1 MSGKWAT
8 KCPGYTTGKYELVF
22 FSGIPG
28 FVGGG
33 FTAFSLRIIFSAN
46 YPGGFFVYIAERNPG
61 VQFFFER
68 LANLEIVSIYL
79 VKFKCVLQSIREMNE
94 KTNPNILVAE
104 DVESNFL
111 YIKAVLSKLNAT
123 IFWAK
128 SGVEAIEICER
139 ENSIDLVFMDLQM
152 PEMNGY
158 EATQILKKKF
168 PNLPIVAQT
177 AFAMSDDR
185 EKALDSGCD
194 DYLAKPIKSKDLL
207 SVVEKYV
214 K

>member
-1 MSGKWAT
+1 
-8 KCPGYTTGKYELVF
+8 
-22 FSGIPG
+22 
-28 FVGGG
+28 
-33 FTAFSLRIIFSAN
+33 
-46 YPGGFFVYIAERNPG
+46 
-61 VQFFFER
+61 
-68 LANLEIVSIYL
+68 
-79 VKFKCVLQSIREMNE
+79 MNE
-94 KTNPNILVAE
+94 KTFPKILIAE

-128 SGVEAIEICER
+128 NGLEAIEICNNEPL
-139 ENSIDLVFMDLQM
+139 IDLVLMDLQM

-158 EATQILKKKF
+158 EATRILKKKY

-177 AFAMSDDR
+177 AFVMSDDR

-207 SVVEKYV
+207 FVVGKFLTL
-214 K
+214 